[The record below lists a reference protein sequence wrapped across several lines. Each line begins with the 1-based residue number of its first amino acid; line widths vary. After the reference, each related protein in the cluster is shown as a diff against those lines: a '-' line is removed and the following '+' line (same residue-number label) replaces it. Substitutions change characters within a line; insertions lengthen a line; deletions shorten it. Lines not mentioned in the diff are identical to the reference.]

1 LKKKQSSNWKEDFR
15 QSCLKQGKAIAAEAE
30 KEFLWSKA
38 SAEEKKKIFSK
49 ALEFMISKSSEHA
62 QNSYDKKEEEQKL
75 KERDGVSLKSYIWGG
90 YGQ

>member
-1 LKKKQSSNWKEDFR
+1 
-15 QSCLKQGKAIAAEAE
+15 
-30 KEFLWSKA
+30 
-38 SAEEKKKIFSK
+38 
-49 ALEFMISKSSEHA
+49 MISKSSEHA